1 MQTIKKLADLLNVS
15 ADDLLGLNQEPT
27 TIAAHFDGD
36 DITEDELDEIRQ
48 FAEFVKN
55 RKKS

>member
-1 MQTIKKLADLLNVS
+1 MNWSEWLQKI
-15 ADDLLGLNQEPT
+15 

-36 DITEDELDEIRQ
+36 DFTEDELDEIRQ